1 MQTPVEIP
9 SVCVVVIIDRWCVC
23 GSHKNATREG
33 GWRRQSLGTAVRFFL
48 AFFFFWFFFCVA
60 CLPACQIRAGCKVVQ
75 EGGRVNCR
83 YTRQGLTNLRVNKL
97 RA

>member
-1 MQTPVEIP
+1 M
-9 SVCVVVIIDRWCVC
+9 VIIDRWCVC

-48 AFFFFWFFFCVA
+48 AFFFLLVFFLCG
-60 CLPACQIRAGCKVVQ
+60 LPACQIRAGCKVVQ
-75 EGGRVNCR
+75 EGRVNCR

>member
-1 MQTPVEIP
+1 MVW
-9 SVCVVVIIDRWCVC
+9 VCVGVIKMR
-23 GSHKNATREG
+23 HEREDG
-33 GWRRQSLGTAVRFFL
+33 EDSLLGRRCAFSCFFFL
-48 AFFFFWFFFCVA
+48 LVFFFCVA